1 MNLENTCRFPNQ
13 TVHNLDKLLPYKEKA
28 RESVPGTR
36 PTHQGLRTARSSK
49 TSNAEAH
56 ADMYNN

>member
-28 RESVPGTR
+28 RESVPITR

-56 ADMYNN
+56 ADMYKN

>member
-1 MNLENTCRFPNQ
+1 MNLENICRFPNQ

-28 RESVPGTR
+28 RESVPVTR